1 MARDQISRFG
11 ISADEAAISPNT
23 MLSQCGGDRQMAWL
37 ESRRTGIAPMSLR
50 TRIVAS
56 AALATA
62 SFLFAPSALAASHP
76 VQVSGTKLKSALL
89 PASSLGSDWEWDYTL
104 WSKGIWHFKA
114 TDHVATMSCSKLELS
129 TVLLHVGESANA
141 VSVNDNTN
149 PWPYYPNVQFFTYQ
163 AVYQFPGTKAARTF
177 FNQAKAKYAACKD
190 FKVNALP
197 GDPIPGGGVMET
209 VNQTITHNK
218 VGQYQAFQVGQL
230 ADLSDS
236 PGFTVDPNT
245 TVALAGTDVFI
256 IDSVGGTNDSVP
268 ASMMLKLINRVK
280 KLR

>member
-11 ISADEAAISPNT
+11 LSADEVVISPNT
-23 MLSQCGGDRQMAWL
+23 MLSQMRRGRQKAWMG
-37 ESRRTGIAPMSLR
+37 SRRTGIAPMSLR

-62 SFLFAPSALAASHP
+62 SFLLAPSALAASHP

-104 WSKGIWHFKA
+104 WSKGIWHSKA
-114 TDHVATMSCSKLELS
+114 TEHAATMKCSKLELS
-129 TVLLHVGESANA
+129 TVLLHVGESATA

-163 AVYQFPGTKAARTF
+163 AVYQFPSTKAARTF

-218 VGQYQAFQVGQL
+218 VGPYQAFQVGQL

-256 IDSVGGTNDSVP
+256 IESVGGTNDSVP

>member
-1 MARDQISRFG
+1 
-11 ISADEAAISPNT
+11 
-23 MLSQCGGDRQMAWL
+23 
-37 ESRRTGIAPMSLR
+37 MSLR

-56 AALATA
+56 AALVTA
-62 SFLFAPSALAASHP
+62 SFLLAPSALAASHP

-104 WSKGIWHFKA
+104 WSKGIWHAKA
-114 TDHVATMSCSKLELS
+114 TEHVATMKCSKLELS
-129 TVLLHVGESANA
+129 TVLLHVGESATA

-149 PWPYYPNVQFFTYQ
+149 PWPYYPNVQFLTYQ
-163 AVYQFPGTKAARTF
+163 AVYQFPSTKAARTF
-177 FNQAKAKYAACKD
+177 FNQAKAKYAACTD

-209 VNQTITHNK
+209 VNRTITHNK
-218 VGQYQAFQVGQL
+218 VGTYQAFEVGQL

-256 IDSVGGTNDSVP
+256 IESIGGTNDSVP

>member
-1 MARDQISRFG
+1 
-11 ISADEAAISPNT
+11 
-23 MLSQCGGDRQMAWL
+23 
-37 ESRRTGIAPMSLR
+37 MSLR

-62 SFLFAPSALAASHP
+62 SFLLAPSALAASHP

-104 WSKGIWHFKA
+104 WSKGIWHVKA

-163 AVYQFPGTKAARTF
+163 AVYQFPSTKAASTF

-209 VNQTITHNK
+209 VNRTITHDK
-218 VGQYQAFQVGQL
+218 VGPYQAFQVGQL

-256 IDSVGGTNDSVP
+256 IDPWAAPTTRCPP
-268 ASMMLKLINRVK
+268 A
-280 KLR
+280 